1 MRTIRPLLA
10 AVVAALAFASALLF
24 SAAPASAHDVAEST
38 TPANGTSVTDVP
50 ASVSITFNNRPLAQ
64 FSGVTVT
71 AGGENWADG
80 PVEIIDNQA
89 VQKLREGAPAGE
101 YTVVWRVVSSD
112 SHPIEGTF
120 TFTATAGSTT
130 TTSGSAAASPSASAP
145 SSSAPS
151 AAVPTAGTAAPGNAA
166 QGTGNSEPAADAS
179 QPFPW
184 SIVGLAVVAVG
195 LVIFLAV
202 TARRKLAASNDS
214 DGDSPAE

>member
-38 TPANGTSVTDVP
+38 TPANGTAVTQVP
-50 ASVSITFNNRPLAQ
+50 ASVSITFNNRPLAIG
-64 FSGVTVT
+64 SGVTVT

-89 VQKLREGAPAGE
+89 VQKLREGAPGGE

-120 TFTATAGSTT
+120 TFTATVGSATAAN
-130 TTSGSAAASPSASAP
+130 GSAAVSPSA
-145 SSSAPS
+145 SAPS
-151 AAVPTAGTAAPGNAA
+151 AAVPTAGTGAP
-166 QGTGNSEPAADAS
+166 GTGNSEPAADAS

>member
-10 AVVAALAFASALLF
+10 AVVAALAFASALLI

-38 TPANGTSVTDVP
+38 TPANGTAVTQVP
-50 ASVSITFNNRPLAQ
+50 ASVSITFNNRPLAIG
-64 FSGVTVT
+64 SGVTVT

-89 VQKLREGAPAGE
+89 VQKLREGAPGGE

-130 TTSGSAAASPSASAP
+130 AANGSAAASPSA
-145 SSSAPS
+145 SAPS
-151 AAVPTAGTAAPGNAA
+151 AAVPTAGTAAPGTAA
-166 QGTGNSEPAADAS
+166 PGTGNSEPAADAS

>member
-24 SAAPASAHDVAEST
+24 SAVPASAHDVAEST
-38 TPANGTSVTDVP
+38 TPANGASVAEVP
-50 ASVSITFNNRPLAQ
+50 ASVSITFNNRPLAIG
-64 FSGVTVT
+64 SGVTVT

-101 YTVVWRVVSSD
+101 FTVVWRVVSSD

-120 TFTATAGSTT
+120 TFTA
-130 TTSGSAAASPSASAP
+130 AAASSTTASGTAGASPAASAS
-145 SSSAPS
+145 
-151 AAVPTAGTAAPGNAA
+151 VPTAGTAAPGTASN
-166 QGTGNSEPAADAS
+166 NEPAAEAS

-195 LVIFLAV
+195 LVIYLAV

-214 DGDSPAE
+214 DADTSAE

>member
-38 TPANGTSVTDVP
+38 APANGASVAEVP
-50 ASVSITFNNRPLAQ
+50 ASVSITFNNRPLAIG
-64 FSGVTVT
+64 SGVTVT
-71 AGGENWADG
+71 AAGENWADG

-89 VQKLREGAPAGE
+89 VQKLRQGAPAGE

-130 TTSGSAAASPSASAP
+130 TATGPVGASPSASAP
-145 SSSAPS
+145 SAT
-151 AAVPTAGTAAPGNAA
+151 VPTAGTAAP
-166 QGTGNSEPAADAS
+166 GTGNSEPAADAS

-195 LVIFLAV
+195 LVIYLAV
-202 TARRKLAASNDS
+202 TARKKLAAFNGPDS
-214 DGDSPAE
+214 DTSAE

>member
-38 TPANGTSVTDVP
+38 TPANGTVVAEVP
-50 ASVSITFNNRPLAQ
+50 ASVSITFNNRPLAIG
-64 FSGVTVT
+64 SGVTVT
-71 AGGENWADG
+71 AAGENWADG

-120 TFTATAGSTT
+120 TFTATAGT
-130 TTSGSAAASPSASAP
+130 G
-145 SSSAPS
+145 
-151 AAVPTAGTAAPGNAA
+151 APG
-166 QGTGNSEPAADAS
+166 TGKSEPAADAS

-214 DGDSPAE
+214 EGDSAAE

>member
-38 TPANGTSVTDVP
+38 APANGSSVAVVP
-50 ASVSITFNNRPLAQ
+50 ASVSITFNNRPLAIG
-64 FSGVTVT
+64 SGVTVT
-71 AGGENWADG
+71 SGGENWADG
-80 PVEIIDNQA
+80 AVEIIDNQA

-120 TFTATAGSTT
+120 KFTAAAGSTT
-130 TTSGSAAASPSASAP
+130 ASGGSAGASPSA
-145 SSSAPS
+145 S
-151 AAVPTAGTAAPGNAA
+151 AAVPTAGTAAPG
-166 QGTGNSEPAADAS
+166 TGNGQPAADAS

-202 TARRKLAASNDS
+202 TARRKLAASSDADS
-214 DGDSPAE
+214 GESAE

>member
-10 AVVAALAFASALLF
+10 AVVAAFAFASALLF

-38 TPANGTSVTDVP
+38 APANGATVAEVP
-50 ASVSITFNNRPLAQ
+50 ASVSITFNNRPLAIG
-64 FSGVTVT
+64 SGVTVT

-80 PVEIIDNQA
+80 PVEIIDSQA
-89 VQKLREGAPAGE
+89 VQKLRPGAPAGE

-120 TFTATAGSTT
+120 KFTATAGSTT
-130 TTSGSAAASPSASAP
+130 AASGTAAASPSGSATSATVPSVGSAP
-145 SSSAPS
+145 PGTGSSA
-151 AAVPTAGTAAPGNAA
+151 
-166 QGTGNSEPAADAS
+166 PAADAS

-184 SIVGLAVVAVG
+184 SIVIIAAVAVA

-202 TARRKLAASNDS
+202 TARKKLAAPD
-214 DGDSPAE
+214 DPEGPASAE

>member
-38 TPANGTSVTDVP
+38 APANGASVAEVP
-50 ASVSITFNNRPLAQ
+50 ASVSITFNNRPLAIG
-64 FSGVTVT
+64 SGVTVT

-120 TFTATAGSTT
+120 TFTAAAGSTT
-130 TTSGSAAASPSASAP
+130 AVSTPAGATPSV
-145 SSSAPS
+145 SAPS
-151 AAVPTAGTAAPGNAA
+151 AAVPTAGTAAPGT
-166 QGTGNSEPAADAS
+166 GTSEPAPDAS

-195 LVIFLAV
+195 LVIYLAV
-202 TARRKLAASNDS
+202 TARKKLAASNDPE
-214 DGDSPAE
+214 GDTPAE

>member
-38 TPANGTSVTDVP
+38 TPANGASVTEVP
-50 ASVSITFNNRPLAQ
+50 ASVAITFNNRPLAIG
-64 FSGVTVT
+64 SGVTVT

-89 VQKLREGAPAGE
+89 VQKLRDGAPAGE

-120 TFTATAGSTT
+120 TFTATAGGTT
-130 TTSGSAAASPSASAP
+130 PASGSAGASPTASASSAAP
-145 SSSAPS
+145 T
-151 AAVPTAGTAAPGNAA
+151 AAVPTAGTAAPG
-166 QGTGNSEPAADAS
+166 TGNSEPAPDAS

-184 SIVGLAVVAVG
+184 SIVGLAVVAIG

-202 TARRKLAASNDS
+202 TARKKLAASNDP
-214 DGDSPAE
+214 DGDTPAE

>member
-38 TPANGTSVTDVP
+38 TPANGAAVTEVP
-50 ASVSITFNNRPLAQ
+50 ASVAITFNNRPLAIG
-64 FSGVTVT
+64 SGVTVT

-120 TFTATAGSTT
+120 TFTAAAGSTT
-130 TTSGSAAASPSASAP
+130 SAGASAAASPSATA
-145 SSSAPS
+145 SSS
-151 AAVPTAGTAAPGNAA
+151 AAVPTAGTGAPG
-166 QGTGNSEPAADAS
+166 TGSSEPAADAS

-214 DGDSPAE
+214 EGDSAAE

>member
-10 AVVAALAFASALLF
+10 AVVATLAFASALLF

-38 TPANGTSVTDVP
+38 APANGASVADVP
-50 ASVSITFNNRPLAQ
+50 ASVSITFNNRPLAIG
-64 FSGVTVT
+64 SGVTVT

-130 TTSGSAAASPSASAP
+130 TASGSATASPSASAP
-145 SSSAPS
+145 SASVPS
-151 AAVPTAGTAAPGNAA
+151 AGTAAPGT
-166 QGTGNSEPAADAS
+166 GTSEPAADAS

-184 SIVGLAVVAVG
+184 SIVGLAVVAIG
-195 LVIFLAV
+195 LVIYLAV
-202 TARRKLAASNDS
+202 TARKKLAASNDS
-214 DGDSPAE
+214 DGQTPAE

>member
-10 AVVAALAFASALLF
+10 AVVAAIAFASALLF

-38 TPANGTSVTDVP
+38 APANGASVAEVP
-50 ASVSITFNNRPLAQ
+50 ASVSITFNNRPLAIG
-64 FSGVTVT
+64 SGVTVT
-71 AGGENWADG
+71 SGGENWADG
-80 PVEIIDNQA
+80 PVEIIDSQA

-130 TTSGSAAASPSASAP
+130 TATVPVGASPSV
-145 SSSAPS
+145 SAPS
-151 AAVPTAGTAAPGNAA
+151 AAVPTAGTAAPG
-166 QGTGNSEPAADAS
+166 TGSSEPAADAS

-195 LVIFLAV
+195 LVIYLAV
-202 TARRKLAASNDS
+202 TARKKLAASNS
-214 DGDSPAE
+214 PDGDTSAE

>member
-38 TPANGTSVTDVP
+38 TPANGTAVAEVP
-50 ASVSITFNNRPLAQ
+50 ASVSITFNNRPLAIG
-64 FSGVTVT
+64 SGVTVT
-71 AGGENWADG
+71 AAGENWADG

-130 TTSGSAAASPSASAP
+130 PGGSAGASPSVPAS
-145 SSSAPS
+145 SS
-151 AAVPTAGTAAPGNAA
+151 AAVPTAGTGAPA
-166 QGTGNSEPAADAS
+166 TGKSEPAADAS

-214 DGDSPAE
+214 EGDSAAE

>member
-38 TPANGTSVTDVP
+38 APANGATVAEVP
-50 ASVSITFNNRPLAQ
+50 ASVSITFNNRPLAIG
-64 FSGVTVT
+64 SGVSVT
-71 AGGENWADG
+71 SGGENWADG
-80 PVEIIDNQA
+80 PVEIIDSQA
-89 VQKLREGAPAGE
+89 VQKLRAGAPAGE

-120 TFTATAGSTT
+120 KFTATAGSTT
-130 TTSGSAAASPSASAP
+130 AASGSAAPSASASATSGTVP
-145 SSSAPS
+145 S
-151 AAVPTAGTAAPGNAA
+151 AGTAPPGTV
-166 QGTGNSEPAADAS
+166 GSSPAADAS

-184 SIVGLAVVAVG
+184 SIVVIAVVAVA

-202 TARRKLAASNDS
+202 TARRKLAGS
-214 DGDSPAE
+214 DDENRPEAAE

>member
-38 TPANGTSVTDVP
+38 APANGASVAEVP
-50 ASVSITFNNRPLAQ
+50 ASVSITFNNRPLAIG
-64 FSGVTVT
+64 SGVTVT

-120 TFTATAGSTT
+120 TFTATAESTT
-130 TTSGSAAASPSASAP
+130 TATGPVGATPSV
-145 SSSAPS
+145 SAPS
-151 AAVPTAGTAAPGNAA
+151 AAVPTAGTAAPAA
-166 QGTGNSEPAADAS
+166 PGTGSSEPAADAS

-195 LVIFLAV
+195 LVVYLAV
-202 TARRKLAASNDS
+202 TARKKLAASNS
-214 DGDSPAE
+214 PEGDTPAE

>member
-10 AVVAALAFASALLF
+10 AVVAAFAFASALLF

-38 TPANGTSVTDVP
+38 APANGATVAEVP
-50 ASVSITFNNRPLAQ
+50 ASVSITFNNRPLAIG
-64 FSGVTVT
+64 SGVTVT

-80 PVEIIDNQA
+80 PVEIIDSQA
-89 VQKLREGAPAGE
+89 VQKLRPGAPAGE

-120 TFTATAGSTT
+120 KFTATAGSTT
-130 TTSGSAAASPSASAP
+130 AASGTAAASPSGSATSATVPSVGSAP
-145 SSSAPS
+145 PGTGSSA
-151 AAVPTAGTAAPGNAA
+151 
-166 QGTGNSEPAADAS
+166 PAADAS

-184 SIVGLAVVAVG
+184 SIVVIAAVAVA

-202 TARRKLAASNDS
+202 TARRKLAASD
-214 DGDSPAE
+214 DPEGPASAE

>member
-38 TPANGTSVTDVP
+38 TPANGASVAVVP
-50 ASVSITFNNRPLAQ
+50 ASVSITFNNRPLAIG
-64 FSGVTVT
+64 SGVTVT

-120 TFTATAGSTT
+120 TFTAASGATSA
-130 TTSGSAAASPSASAP
+130 SGSAVASPSASA
-145 SSSAPS
+145 SS
-151 AAVPTAGTAAPGNAA
+151 AAVPTAGTGAPGT
-166 QGTGNSEPAADAS
+166 GTSEPAADAS

-202 TARRKLAASNDS
+202 TARRKLAASNDA

>member
-24 SAAPASAHDVAEST
+24 GAAPASAHDVAEST
-38 TPANGTSVTDVP
+38 SPASGATVAEVP
-50 ASVSITFNNRPLAQ
+50 ASVSVTFNNRPLAIG
-64 FSGVTVT
+64 SGMSVT

-80 PVEIIDNQA
+80 AVQIIDNQA
-89 VQKLREGAPAGE
+89 VQKLRPGAPAGQ

-130 TTSGSAAASPSASAP
+130 SEGATAGASPSASGQAGSGTVP
-145 SSSAPS
+145 S
-151 AAVPTAGTAAPGNAA
+151 AGTAAPG
-166 QGTGNSEPAADAS
+166 TPVSEPAPDAS

-184 SIVGLAVVAVG
+184 SIVAFAALAVA

-202 TARRKLAASNDS
+202 TARRKLAASNDAE
-214 DGDSPAE
+214 GDKSAE

>member
-50 ASVSITFNNRPLAQ
+50 ASVSITFNNRPLAIG
-64 FSGVTVT
+64 SGVTVT

-145 SSSAPS
+145 S

-202 TARRKLAASNDS
+202 TARRKLAASNDP

>member
-10 AVVAALAFASALLF
+10 AVVAAFAFASALLF

-38 TPANGTSVTDVP
+38 APANGATVAEVP
-50 ASVSITFNNRPLAQ
+50 ASVSITFNNRPLAIG
-64 FSGVTVT
+64 SGVTVT

-80 PVEIIDNQA
+80 PVEIIDSQA
-89 VQKLREGAPAGE
+89 VQKLRPGAPAGE

-120 TFTATAGSTT
+120 KFTATAGITT
-130 TTSGSAAASPSASAP
+130 AASGTAVASPSGSATSATVPSVGSAP
-145 SSSAPS
+145 PGTGSSA
-151 AAVPTAGTAAPGNAA
+151 
-166 QGTGNSEPAADAS
+166 PAADAS

-184 SIVGLAVVAVG
+184 SIVVIAAVAVA

-202 TARRKLAASNDS
+202 TARKKLAASD
-214 DGDSPAE
+214 DPEGPASAE

>member
-38 TPANGTSVTDVP
+38 APANGASVAEVP
-50 ASVSITFNNRPLAQ
+50 ASVSITFNNRPLAIG
-64 FSGVTVT
+64 SGVTVT
-71 AGGENWADG
+71 SGGENWADG
-80 PVEIIDNQA
+80 PVEIIDSQA

-120 TFTATAGSTT
+120 TFTAAAGSTT
-130 TTSGSAAASPSASAP
+130 TATGPVGASPSV
-145 SSSAPS
+145 SAPS
-151 AAVPTAGTAAPGNAA
+151 AAVPTAGTAAPG
-166 QGTGNSEPAADAS
+166 TGSSEPAADAS

-195 LVIFLAV
+195 LVIYLAV
-202 TARRKLAASNDS
+202 TARKKLAASNGP
-214 DGDSPAE
+214 DGDTSAE

>member
-38 TPANGTSVTDVP
+38 TPANGSSVTDVP
-50 ASVSITFNNRPLAQ
+50 ASVSITFNNRPLAIG
-64 FSGVTVT
+64 SGVTVT

-120 TFTATAGSTT
+120 TFTATAGSM
-130 TTSGSAAASPSASAP
+130 TTSGSAAASPSAST
-145 SSSAPS
+145 PS
-151 AAVPTAGTAAPGNAA
+151 AAVPTAGTAAPGTAA
-166 QGTGNSEPAADAS
+166 PGTGNSEPAADAS

-202 TARRKLAASNDS
+202 TARRKLAASNNP

>member
-24 SAAPASAHDVAEST
+24 SAVPASAHDVAEST
-38 TPANGTSVTDVP
+38 APANGTSVAEVP
-50 ASVSITFNNRPLAQ
+50 ASVSITFNNRPLAIG
-64 FSGVTVT
+64 SGVTVT

-130 TTSGSAAASPSASAP
+130 TASGPAGASPSA
-145 SSSAPS
+145 SAPS
-151 AAVPTAGTAAPGNAA
+151 AAVPTAGTAAPGT
-166 QGTGNSEPAADAS
+166 GTNEPAADAS

-195 LVIFLAV
+195 LVVYLAV
-202 TARRKLAASNDS
+202 TARKKLAASNGP
-214 DGDSPAE
+214 DGDTSAE

>member
-38 TPANGTSVTDVP
+38 TPANGASVAVVP
-50 ASVSITFNNRPLAQ
+50 ASVSITFNNRPLAIG
-64 FSGVTVT
+64 SGVTVT

-120 TFTATAGSTT
+120 TFTAAAGATSA
-130 TTSGSAAASPSASAP
+130 SGSAVASPSASA
-145 SSSAPS
+145 SS
-151 AAVPTAGTAAPGNAA
+151 AAVPTAGTGAPGT
-166 QGTGNSEPAADAS
+166 GTSEPAADAS

-184 SIVGLAVVAVG
+184 SIVGLAVVAIG

-202 TARRKLAASNDS
+202 TARRKLAASNDAE
-214 DGDSPAE
+214 GDSPAE